1 MKSRYQFKK
10 GLKNKGGLCV
20 MKVFDLQK
28 QQDLL
33 AKAILK
39 SCPQILLQQAK
50 REIDLLSKASMDG
63 FPILEDLENNC
74 EHLIL
79 YETYIEGKNLN
90 EWLKDRPS
98 KKRRKKV
105 FLEVCARI
113 EHCHELGYLYMDL
126 KPEHILVGENDQTWL
141 IDFNAIIPIGSTQV
155 ILSNELAVPPENGLL
170 KLNEQADFPGLGTI
184 HRLLFGPS
192 NFSWTCIQEDRNQR
206 FKSLEALKKA
216 AFPDR
221 KLPIMVCGIF
231 MMVLGVFFIPILNGK
246 NAASKENQMLQT
258 EFHLDASMFEQT
270 HLEDEILK
278 LLQSTKV
285 QDSFNEPAS
294 VKKLIDQVAGFSKQ
308 NPFLSRLLLQ
318 KVNVPEDLQSGK
330 NWIKILTSADQKAKA
345 EAFDP
350 WIREVFES
358 FETMDQNQKKEP
370 ENSGNFKEL
379 EELLY
384 SLSLHQIQVK
394 TIERSRINEM
404 LQKSD
409 QKNGDQK
416 FSLAVIQYVLMD
428 YSLSNQLFDIP
439 DAIIK
444 NLEKD
449 QKSAG
454 LVQIYRQLRIQNIQ

>member
-1 MKSRYQFKK
+1 
-10 GLKNKGGLCV
+10 
-20 MKVFDLQK
+20 
-28 QQDLL
+28 
-33 AKAILK
+33 
-39 SCPQILLQQAK
+39 
-50 REIDLLSKASMDG
+50 
-63 FPILEDLENNC
+63 
-74 EHLIL
+74 
-79 YETYIEGKNLN
+79 
-90 EWLKDRPS
+90 
-98 KKRRKKV
+98 
-105 FLEVCARI
+105 
-113 EHCHELGYLYMDL
+113 
-126 KPEHILVGENDQTWL
+126 
-141 IDFNAIIPIGSTQV
+141 
-155 ILSNELAVPPENGLL
+155 
-170 KLNEQADFPGLGTI
+170 
-184 HRLLFGPS
+184 
-192 NFSWTCIQEDRNQR
+192 
-206 FKSLEALKKA
+206 
-216 AFPDR
+216 
-221 KLPIMVCGIF
+221 

-358 FETMDQNQKKEP
+358 FETIDQNQKKEP